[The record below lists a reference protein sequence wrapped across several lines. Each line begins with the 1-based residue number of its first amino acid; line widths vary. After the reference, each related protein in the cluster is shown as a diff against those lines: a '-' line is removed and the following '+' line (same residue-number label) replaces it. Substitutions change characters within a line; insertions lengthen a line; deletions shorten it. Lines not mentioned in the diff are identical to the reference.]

1 MFTCC
6 DFCMQVVLD
15 NVGLAA
21 GLGFISE
28 LQYIWVSCVCV
39 CVISQ
44 AKKKKQCIKEPPW
57 ISINTFTV
65 IKHSSEIQ
73 LQSGRQFP
81 LQSYVLLRASMG
93 LGLTL
98 IFLWLVRS
106 GVCYSCKY
114 FCVWGFEPGSS
125 RQAEVHCL
133 ITVVRH
139 SHRVAFPQPQPS
151 CCTPALP
158 RPSLPL
164 TAASLAWGTGGGKDN
179 SSYYSHLSATIAP
192 SLFCPIWG
200 KCPQARGIWCPP
212 ALTVSRSERTLQHT
226 ASQCHMLFYVWFD
239 FLIVPLFCAIL
250 SISSRSLMFIPISNI
265 ITVYY

>member
-1 MFTCC
+1 
-6 DFCMQVVLD
+6 MQVVLD
-15 NVGLAA
+15 NLGLAVGLD
-21 GLGFISE
+21 LISE
-28 LQYIWVSCVCV
+28 LQYIWVLCVCV
-39 CVISQ
+39 CNLTGRKKEKNNP
-44 AKKKKQCIKEPPW
+44 KKKKRIKEPPW

-106 GVCYSCKY
+106 GGCYSCKY

-133 ITVVRH
+133 ITVARH
-139 SHRVAFPQPQPS
+139 SHRVASPQPQPS
-151 CCTPALP
+151 CCSLSSGSQSCILGTGNLEVGRTTAAVTATFLQLLHLLFFVPCEINVAKLGAFDIP
-158 RPSLPL
+158 LCSLFPSLKGLHAAHGL
-164 TAASLAWGTGGGKDN
+164 TMP
-179 SSYYSHLSATIAP
+179 HV
-192 SLFCPIWG
+192 
-200 KCPQARGIWCPP
+200 
-212 ALTVSRSERTLQHT
+212 VS
-226 ASQCHMLFYVWFD
+226 
-239 FLIVPLFCAIL
+239 FLIWFSYCSSFCAIL
-250 SISSRSLMFIPISNI
+250 SISSRSLMFTPISNI